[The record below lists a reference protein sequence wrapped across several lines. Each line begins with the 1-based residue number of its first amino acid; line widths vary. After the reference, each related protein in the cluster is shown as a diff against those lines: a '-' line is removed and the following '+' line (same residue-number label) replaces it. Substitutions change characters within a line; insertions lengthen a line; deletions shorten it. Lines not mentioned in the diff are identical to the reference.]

1 MFEKLK
7 RQLGPVAILWV
18 CLLLAGMALHK
29 YNQAHPIEAL
39 DKQATFVGTVT
50 AVQPGQVT
58 VTADDP
64 DALGAKAVVF
74 DPSDTR
80 RAPEVEPGDKVQIKC
95 QFKSKVTEPQGVR
108 LVEMLL
114 LGE

>member
-1 MFEKLK
+1 MIEKLK

-18 CLLLAGMALHK
+18 CLLLAGMALHR

-39 DKQATFVGTVT
+39 DKQATFGTVT

-58 VTADDP
+58 VAADDP
-64 DALGAKAVVF
+64 DSLGAEAVVF
-74 DPSDTR
+74 NPADTS